1 MTKSGQQVQVRRY
14 MWRVAE
20 VTSLLLFVFIVTLV
34 FVWALKYILPFV
46 VGWFVAILLLP
57 LVKSLEGRGVKKPAA
72 ALTVLIGIL
81 ALVLILSTFAVVA
94 IAREATLFLV
104 NVPNYF
110 TLLQTWLQH
119 QIEVGKVFFGQ
130 LPPNVAQQMQ
140 TTAMHALSSLQNG
153 FQRFAKFLLDSITKL
168 PEISF
173 IVAISLITAYFML
186 ADRDRLY
193 RGFMRILPPGWSGKL
208 EVALN
213 DMGRAFTGTIRV
225 QVVLMLMTAVLGVI
239 GMWIL
244 KIEYAVILGIL
255 FAITGMLPILGSAI
269 MTIPW
274 AAGALITGNI
284 SLAMKIILL
293 QAVISA
299 IRHVVEPKILADSV
313 GLDTLSTLFAL
324 YVGMQLMGVL
334 GLFLGP
340 IILIGLKSLL
350 RARLF
355 VDFLPDHEESA
366 EKQILLPG
374 DDTK

>member
-1 MTKSGQQVQVRRY
+1 MTKTGQQVQVRRY
-14 MWRVAE
+14 LWRLAE
-20 VTSLLLFVFIVTLV
+20 VTSLLVLLLLVTVV
-34 FVWALKYILPFV
+34 FVWALKYIFPFV
-46 VGWFVAILLLP
+46 IGWFLAILLLP
-57 LVKSLEGRGVKKPAA
+57 LVKSLEARGVRKSPA

-81 ALVLILSTFAVVA
+81 ALIVVISTFVVIA
-94 IAREATLFLV
+94 IAREATLLLV
-104 NVPNYF
+104 NVPTYF
-110 TLLQTWLQH
+110 NLLQTWVQH

-140 TTAMHALSSLQNG
+140 TAAVHALSAVQNG
-153 FQRFAKFLLDSITKL
+153 FQKFAKFLLDSLTRL
-168 PEISF
+168 PEFSF
-173 IVAISLITAYFML
+173 VIAISLLTAYFML

-193 RGFMRILPPGWSGKL
+193 RGFMGTLPPGWSAKL

-225 QVVLMLMTAVLGVI
+225 QVVLMLMSAVLGVL

-244 KIEYAVILGIL
+244 HIQYAVLLGIA
-255 FAITGMLPILGSAI
+255 FAITGLLPILGSAV

-274 AAGALITGNI
+274 AFGALVSGDI
-284 SLAMKIILL
+284 SLAIKILL
-293 QAVISA
+293 LQMVISA
-299 IRHVVEPKILADSV
+299 IRHVVEPKILADNV

-355 VDFLPDHEESA
+355 VDFLPDQEESG
-366 EKQILLPG
+366 EPKIVLPREERR
-374 DDTK
+374 